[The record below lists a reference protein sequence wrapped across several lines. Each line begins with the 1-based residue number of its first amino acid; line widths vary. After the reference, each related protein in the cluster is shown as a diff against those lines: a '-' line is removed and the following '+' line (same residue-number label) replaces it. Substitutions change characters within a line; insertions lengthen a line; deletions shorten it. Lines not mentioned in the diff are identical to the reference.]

1 MWHLRAA
8 DKLDRQAG
16 RGTPGL
22 EYRTTD
28 RRVVA
33 HYYNEVPGEFSS
45 GKEHIAREVYMFVR
59 ACGKT
64 FVEQAF
70 SRRAEIP

>member
-1 MWHLRAA
+1 
-8 DKLDRQAG
+8 
-16 RGTPGL
+16 L

-45 GKEHIAREVYMFVR
+45 GKEHIVREVYMFVR